1 MSSGES
7 GESVKGGS
15 GRGAHHVVGA
25 GERRER
31 IAQYPRP
38 KLAHGLVGADQ
49 VGRPRAGAHPA
60 EHLTAHSK
68 CEGAETT
75 SSDEKCLCREM
86 RKEMLAFIA
95 SYEPPRFTSASRSAA
110 GSSASPS
117 STRPLFAAFFLK
129 SLKHF
134 LSWAQNLSTSS
145 RVVPSAAAAVK

>member
-1 MSSGES
+1 M
-7 GESVKGGS
+7 KGGS

-60 EHLTAHSK
+60 EHLTAHTK
-68 CEGAETT
+68 CDEGAGN
-75 SSDEKCLCREM
+75 DEQQKMYVSGREM
-86 RKEMLAFIA
+86 MLEFIA
-95 SYEPPRFTSASRSAA
+95 SHELPRFTPASRSAA
-110 GSSASPS
+110 ASSASPS
-117 STRPLFAAFFLK
+117 SARPLFAAFFLK